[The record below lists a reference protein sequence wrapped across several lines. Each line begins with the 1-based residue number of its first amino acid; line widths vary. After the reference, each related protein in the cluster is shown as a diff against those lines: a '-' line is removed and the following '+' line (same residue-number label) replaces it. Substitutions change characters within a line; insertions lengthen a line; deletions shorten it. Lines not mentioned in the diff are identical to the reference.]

1 MVANGAVLATGRIFG
16 LDSQLLFDLLFQGI
30 AVFVLFLFVGYLLIN
45 PVRKALEKRQEK
57 VRMDRESAEKD
68 KADAAE
74 LKTQYEAKLAGVEQE
89 KLEILSEARR
99 KAVKNENAIIDE
111 AKAEAVRIR
120 ASAER
125 EAALEK
131 EKVREEVRVSIIDVA
146 SAMAGKMVATEMDP
160 AKQEELL
167 QQTLDEIG
175 DETWQSK

>member
-16 LDSQLLFDLLFQGI
+16 LDSQLLFDLLFQGV
-30 AVFVLFLFVGYLLIN
+30 AVFVLFLFVGFLLIN
-45 PVRKALEKRQEK
+45 PVRKALKNRQDK
-57 VRMDRESAEKD
+57 VQKDRESAEKD
-68 KADAAE
+68 KKDAAE
-74 LKTQYEAKLAGVEQE
+74 LKDQYEAKLAGV

-99 KAVKNENAIIDE
+99 KAVRNENDIIDE
-111 AKAEAVRIR
+111 AKAEAGRIR

-131 EKVREEVRVSIIDVA
+131 EKVKEEVRMEIIGVA
-146 SAMAGKMVATEMDP
+146 SAMAGKIVDSEMDP

-167 QQTLDEIG
+167 QETLDEIG

>member
-30 AVFVLFLFVGYLLIN
+30 AVFILFLFVGYLLIN
-45 PVRKALEKRQEK
+45 PVRKALQNRQEK
-57 VRMDRESAEKD
+57 VQKDRESAEKD
-68 KADAAE
+68 KKDAAE
-74 LKTQYEAKLAGVEQE
+74 LKAQYDAKLAGVEQE

-99 KAVKNENAIIDE
+99 KAVRNENDIIDE
-111 AKAEAVRIR
+111 AKAEAGRIR

-131 EKVREEVRVSIIDVA
+131 EKVKEEVRLEIINVA
-146 SAMAGKMVATEMDP
+146 SAMAGKMVDAGMDP

-167 QQTLDEIG
+167 QETLDEIG